1 MWGIL
6 CGYHGLSKPQI
17 SELAG
22 TVLCVGGVVFWLEN
36 RKEGCPGVR
45 ITCFHCR
52 ELGSSWIRELMG
64 GMLPHASW
72 HSQKKKEIK

>member
-22 TVLCVGGVVFWLEN
+22 IVLCVGGVLFWLEN
-36 RKEGCPGVR
+36 RKKDFPVSRG
-45 ITCFHCR
+45 
-52 ELGSSWIRELMG
+52 
-64 GMLPHASW
+64 
-72 HSQKKKEIK
+72 